1 MANLEF
7 INIRNLKQF
16 IKEIQRLHL
25 LRLRSDESQLPKTF
39 TTFRDK
45 EIKPSADFF
54 QLTHLLE
61 ESAKNSFSNQT
72 KKKVLSWI
80 MSI

>member
-16 IKEIQRLHL
+16 IKEVQRLHL
-25 LRLRSDESQLPKTF
+25 LRLRSDESQLPKSF
-39 TTFRDK
+39 TTFHDK
-45 EIKPSADFF
+45 EIKPNADFF
-54 QLTHLLE
+54 QLIDLLE

-72 KKKVLSWI
+72 KKKVLSRI
-80 MSI
+80 ISI